1 MKLTTLLAIVLM
13 ASCVVYAGPHF
24 TVEQNPLE
32 PEAFVEVGWDFEAN
46 RIDFTNFSIDG
57 DFFVIN
63 DNLWLYPTPWIGGF
77 ELGFYWEDEDRTR
90 DLAEVNFEMS
100 VEVTPI
106 PWPDYVELDVWS
118 TSLGVI
124 GRPSEVVTVYAEI
137 GLEYEVTN
145 PPGPTGWIGVWNFEP
160 LIGIRCNW

>member
-90 DLAEVNFEMS
+90 DLAEVNFDMS
-100 VEVTPI
+100 VERSHLFRGRITSNLMCGVR
-106 PWPDYVELDVWS
+106 PWESSDDLAK
-118 TSLGVI
+118 L
-124 GRPSEVVTVYAEI
+124 
-137 GLEYEVTN
+137 
-145 PPGPTGWIGVWNFEP
+145 
-160 LIGIRCNW
+160 